1 MTPKEA
7 RKIWVA
13 ALRSGKYTQV
23 KGALHFKG
31 GHCCLGV
38 ACEVYDEYM
47 DGPGWQGDTND
58 AASYMGEISSL
69 PSEVQEWFGL
79 MSSGGAVYRPDSTC
93 IETNLIAMND
103 NGFSFE
109 KIAQAIEDGR
119 VILTEEA
126 DDSE

>member
-13 ALRSGKYTQV
+13 ALRSGKYAQV

-47 DGPGWQGDTND
+47 DGPGWQGNTTD
-58 AASYMGEISSL
+58 AASYMGEISEL
-69 PSEVQEWFGL
+69 PAKVRDWLGL
-79 MSSGGAVYRPDSTC
+79 ETKGGAVYTDAPVGSRS
-93 IETNLIAMND
+93 LITMND
-103 NGFSFE
+103 SGVGFE
-109 KIAQAIEDGR
+109 RIAQIIEEDR
-119 VILTEEA
+119 VILQEDL
-126 DDSE
+126 DDNE